1 MGTRGAHSLNMDF
14 KPLAQP
20 EPLYYKLFSMLH
32 YYELRVEQYGEIVFH
47 LEIHTLFPKHYN
59 LTCKRALP
67 INNESKCERRKFS
80 CFN

>member
-47 LEIHTLFPKHYN
+47 LEIHTL
-59 LTCKRALP
+59 
-67 INNESKCERRKFS
+67 
-80 CFN
+80 